1 MSVQAQS
8 HTFTYDALLHFLGR
22 HEKIRPYVA
31 GGVGVKFQVA
41 EHFVIPADVRDYI
54 TTFPNRLFSP
64 VANAI
69 F

>member
-1 MSVQAQS
+1 
-8 HTFTYDALLHFLGR
+8 LHFLGR